1 MVEEKVE
8 HYSGVLCR
16 CCRQPIAL
24 PEAVTKHRAEQDAEH
39 DDLPR
44 AFTLRCRACDKER
57 PYGLADVT
65 RFEGV
70 PRIRETRA
78 GLARWQRTG
87 LARAANA

>member
-24 PEAVTKHRAEQDAEH
+24 PEAVTKHRREQ
-39 DDLPR
+39 DDLPPV
-44 AFTLRCRACDKER
+44 FSLRCRACDKER

-65 RFEGV
+65 SFVGT
-70 PRIRETRA
+70 PRLRETRA
-78 GLARWQRTG
+78 GLTRWQRAG